1 MTLAKKWFT
10 AAAEQGYEH
19 AIENL
24 KVLQSEDTALKL
36 FLTRINKAVLKADAS
51 DDASSSS
58 VVVFFKDDGEDDAN
72 NDNEQPTIDII
83 IDDADEASLRLRVCE
98 NGETQCDTPPQQPK
112 KRKKKTAAEANDDNV
127 IAVVP
132 TMEGLLAK
140 QRTMD
145 GEKYFEEAQS
155 SLKKDS
161 NYGTLF
167 DLMLKS
173 ANHEHVEAMYIVATM
188 YASGQGCERSNK
200 DSQYWAGKAA
210 ANGHAMAIHNTLPQ
224 LLTTTTTTEYSNN
237 VKLESKE
244 QEETKEEE
252 MKNDHDESSSDSEY
266 DDCDITTSNQPG
278 TFFSINYGSDQTL
291 LLCHDD
297 RFGFIAEAAAKV
309 QKRANFQALVR
320 ATKNNQADLV
330 RDILDL
336 DNTIINN
343 TKKEGESSL
352 MIAVKRGHYEVV
364 EVLMEWGADVVHLN
378 EDGWSALL
386 IGCETGNSQIVALLL
401 NNYGTNVNQRN
412 TEGVFP
418 LYMACEKNHKD
429 IVKLLLGSIDIDINM
444 KFRDK
449 YTPLMKAE
457 EEGFDEIVDMLKKH
471 VLL

>member
-19 AIENL
+19 AIEIL
-24 KVLQSEDTALKL
+24 KVLQSKDTARKL

-112 KRKKKTAAEANDDNV
+112 KKKKTTNDNNV

-155 SLKKDS
+155 SLTKDS

-173 ANHEHVEAMYIVATM
+173 ANHEHVEAMYIVASM
-188 YASGQGCERSNK
+188 YASGKGCERSNK

-278 TFFSINYGSDQTL
+278 TLFSVNYGSYQA
-291 LLCHDD
+291 DD
-297 RFGFIAEAAAKV
+297 RSGFIAEAAEKV
-309 QKRANFQALVR
+309 QKRANFKALVR
-320 ATKNNQADLV
+320 ATKNNQADVV

-429 IVKLLLGSIDIDINM
+429 IVNLLLGSIDIDINM

-449 YTPLMKAE
+449 HTPLMKAE